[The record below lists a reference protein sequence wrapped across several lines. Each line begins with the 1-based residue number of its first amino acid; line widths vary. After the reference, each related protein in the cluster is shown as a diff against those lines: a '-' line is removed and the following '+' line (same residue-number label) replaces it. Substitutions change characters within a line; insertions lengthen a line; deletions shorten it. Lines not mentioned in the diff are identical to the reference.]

1 MSEPAIREFTA
12 SDGCRIRFRH
22 WPAIEPRGIVIALH
36 GIQSHSGWYKYSS
49 RRMAE
54 AGFDVWFMDRRGSG
68 RNGFQRGHTIHAMRL
83 IHDVRAL
90 TQLARHEHQQQ
101 SGVALPLTLMGI
113 SWGGK
118 LAAAAAGLFPAE
130 FDRLALLYPGLVP
143 RIRPTWWQTFKLNI
157 ARKFDIIRRDIP
169 IPLRDPALFT
179 NSPEWQKFIADD
191 PLVLQTVSSSFLNA
205 GRELDR
211 IVRTHATLIR
221 QPTLLMLAGNDEII
235 DNRRTWALLAKLPAR
250 RLAKLVYP
258 DACHTLEFEPDRDRI
273 FTDLIHWLNM
283 EVSGFRH
290 SEPRR
295 NTN

>member
-68 RNGFQRGHTIHAMRL
+68 RNGFQRGHAIHAMRL
-83 IHDVRAL
+83 INDVRAL
-90 TQLARHEHQQQ
+90 TQLARHEHRQR
-101 SGVALPLTLMGI
+101 SETALPVTLMGI

-118 LAAAAAGLFPAE
+118 LAAAAAGMFRAE
-130 FDRLALLYPGLVP
+130 FDQLALLYPGLVR
-143 RIRPTWWQTFKLNI
+143 RIRPTWWQTFKLNF
-157 ARKFDIIRRDIP
+157 ARDFEIVRRDIP

-179 NSPEWQKFIADD
+179 QSPEWQQFIADD
-191 PLVLQTVSSSFLNA
+191 PLTLHTVTSSFLNA

-211 IVRTHATLIR
+211 IVRTHEAQIG
-221 QPTLLMLAGNDEII
+221 QPTLLMLAGKDQII
-235 DNRRTWALLAKLPAR
+235 DNARTWSLVSRLPVMRLTKLTYAN
-250 RLAKLVYP
+250 AG
-258 DACHTLEFEPDRDRI
+258 HTLEFEPDRERI
-273 FTDLIHWLNM
+273 FSDLIQWLDK
-283 EVSGFRH
+283 ELRH
-290 SEPRR
+290 SVC
-295 NTN
+295 NSSL